1 MTEATEKSASGCQ
14 TPDLAPDTNG
24 SARLHMPVLAA
35 RVPLKSVI
43 PINSL
48 LLPGGLR
55 ATREGRGAMEATT
68 MSA

>member
-1 MTEATEKSASGCQ
+1 MT
-14 TPDLAPDTNG
+14 L
-24 SARLHMPVLAA
+24 VAA

-43 PINSL
+43 FINSF

-55 ATREGRGAMEATT
+55 ATRKGRGAMEATT